1 MHFHFTYPN
10 SHYETYN
17 ESRDTEMY
25 IQVNTKV
32 RSSDTKTLGICYA
45 PILLCMGDI

>member
-10 SHYETYN
+10 SHYETYD

-32 RSSDTKTLGICYA
+32 KILRHQNIGYMLCTY
-45 PILLCMGDI
+45 PIMYG